1 MVSSVRFLTTSDTH
15 GAWPYP
21 SSNPASKVDVLLH
34 CGDLTQ
40 VGGLPS
46 FKRAIE
52 DIKSVDA
59 ELKLVIAGNHDL
71 ELDESWVRENMPE
84 DMADHVECVTFMKE
98 QEIDGIHYLDEG
110 THTFI
115 LKDGRRFSVYA
126 SPYTPEFN
134 GYAFAYG
141 KEEDRFNTGANFAAA
156 GVDVVMTHGPPLFP
170 VNPEYDLDV
179 GHDGTHCGCEKL
191 ANAVQRVKP
200 RLHCFGHLHEGRGAM
215 RVGWTDN
222 EQSQTK
228 VPSLKRIQD
237 EGAIITVEK
246 DSAGSESLLV
256 NAAMHGPGRGWLV
269 DLML

>member
-1 MVSSVRFLTTSDTH
+1 
-15 GAWPYP
+15 
-21 SSNPASKVDVLLH
+21 
-34 CGDLTQ
+34 
-40 VGGLPS
+40 
-46 FKRAIE
+46 
-52 DIKSVDA
+52 
-59 ELKLVIAGNHDL
+59 
-71 ELDESWVRENMPE
+71 
-84 DMADHVECVTFMKE
+84 
-98 QEIDGIHYLDEG
+98 
-110 THTFI
+110 
-115 LKDGRRFSVYA
+115 
-126 SPYTPEFN
+126 
-134 GYAFAYG
+134 
-141 KEEDRFNTGANFAAA
+141 
-156 GVDVVMTHGPPLFP
+156 MTHGPPLFP